1 MHIALKVGT
10 MHPRTTTTSSTDKS
24 ESIAKTRE
32 SRVLEAN
39 VYKTSENE
47 TECCKP
53 LVPFNAKNTLLKEIT
68 VKRLYKEV
76 IHVGMDVVRVSKHTI
91 KKYYSVM
98 Y

>member
-1 MHIALKVGT
+1 

-24 ESIAKTRE
+24 ESIAE
-32 SRVLEAN
+32 SRENRVSEED
-39 VYKTSENE
+39 VYKTCENE

-53 LVPFNAKNTLLKEIT
+53 LVPFNAKITLLKE
-68 VKRLYKEV
+68 VMVMRLHEEV
-76 IHVGMDVVRVSKHTI
+76 ICVGMDVVRVSKHTI